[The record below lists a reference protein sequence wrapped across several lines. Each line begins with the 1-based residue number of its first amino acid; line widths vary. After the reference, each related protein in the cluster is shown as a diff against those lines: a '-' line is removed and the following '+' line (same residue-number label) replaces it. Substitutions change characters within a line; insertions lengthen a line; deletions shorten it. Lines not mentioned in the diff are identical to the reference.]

1 MLLSIITLNYKKPHL
16 TLACLE
22 SLYVQFRDEF
32 EEGTVELLIV
42 DNASGDDSVD
52 VLRKQIKDKS
62 YKNVTLIPNGENAGF
77 SAGCNLGA
85 ASAKGKYF
93 LFLNNDT
100 VVKDKG
106 LLAMAAYMDEHSD
119 VAIMGGQ
126 LHNPDGSLQ
135 PSAGEFYTPLY
146 AFALLLGLQK
156 YGLIDK
162 NPQKITQVSWVKGGL
177 FMIQSDV
184 FKKLKGFDERIFM
197 YTEDMEL
204 CYRAK
209 LAGYKTYFYPH
220 ILVQHAEQGSSSRGF
235 AIVNIYKN
243 LLYFYKKHRPRREY
257 LLVKSLMKAKA
268 GMLVVIGLL
277 TGNEYLVKTYR
288 EAMKF

>member
-16 TLACLE
+16 TLECLT
-22 SLYVQFRDEF
+22 SLYDQYGDEF
-32 EEGTVELLIV
+32 KNGSVELLIV

-52 VLRKQIKDKS
+52 VLRKEIKDNG
-62 YKNVTLIPNGENAGF
+62 YKNVILIPNSENAGF

-85 ASAKGKYF
+85 ASARGKYF

-106 LLAMAAYMDEHSD
+106 LLAMAEYMDEHPD
-119 VAIMGGQ
+119 AAIMGGQ

-156 YGLIDK
+156 YGLVDK
-162 NPQKITQVSWVKGGL
+162 NPKTIAQVSWVKGGL

-220 ILVQHAEQGSSSRGF
+220 VLVQHAEQGSSSRGF

-243 LLYFYKKHRPRREY
+243 LLYFYKKHRSRREY

-268 GMLVVIGLL
+268 GLLIGVGKV
-277 TGNEYLVKTYR
+277 TGNKYLVETYR
-288 EAMKF
+288 EAIKF

>member
-22 SLYVQFRDEF
+22 SLYEQFGDEF
-32 EEGTVELLIV
+32 EKGNVELLIV
-42 DNASGDDSVD
+42 DNASGDDSVA
-52 VLRKQIKDKS
+52 VLRQATSDKRHV
-62 YKNVTLIPNGENAGF
+62 KIIANEENAGF

-106 LLAMAAYMDEHSD
+106 LLAMVEYMDEHPD

-156 YGLIDK
+156 YGIIDK
-162 NPQKITQVSWVKGGL
+162 NPKIISEVSWVKGGL

-220 ILVQHAEQGSSSRGF
+220 VLVQHAEQGSSNRGF

-243 LLYFYKKHRPRREY
+243 LLYFYKKHRSRKEY
-257 LLVKSLMKAKA
+257 LLIKSLMKTKA
-268 GMLVVIGLL
+268 SLLITLGKL
-277 TGNEYLVKTYR
+277 TGNKYLVETYR